1 MIDLRWSQSQL
12 RMVPAYEVPA
22 QGFARPLQPASNT
35 SSLHSGR
42 PSEPGLV
49 GHIGSPGPLFKSFQ
63 FGPLG
68 PDDAEHRMVASEADS
83 DSSFVLSDPISQAG
97 HSRRRKQPLHQVYT
111 GRVDKGSGRQT
122 ASATL
127 TSNPSILS
135 LAPRE
140 SLTGQLSTII
150 SFVRTLEHQVEQ
162 LPPHGETTTRN
173 FLRNQANNLSKELVA
188 IAKALETVVDDA
200 SSSVAS
206 AGSVGGELTE
216 TDLTTMLSQEGPP
229 MGLHPGTQY

>member
-1 MIDLRWSQSQL
+1 MSNDMTEIVVRRRNASSYPRSQAQPHAFQAEG
-12 RMVPAYEVPA
+12 MVPAMALLTFVHRIQWNDDDQNP
-22 QGFARPLQPASNT
+22 QMILPRQRLCLGAS
-35 SSLHSGR
+35 
-42 PSEPGLV
+42 
-49 GHIGSPGPLFKSFQ
+49 FKDKWLP

-68 PDDAEHRMVASEADS
+68 PHEAEHSIVASEAGS
-83 DSSFVLSDPISQAG
+83 DSSFVPSDPTSQAG
-97 HSRRRKQPLHQVYT
+97 HLRRRKKPLHQVYT
-111 GRVDKGSGRQT
+111 GRVYKGSGRGST

-162 LPPHGETTTRN
+162 LPPHGETMTRN

-188 IAKALETVVDDA
+188 IAKALEKLAT
-200 SSSVAS
+200 
-206 AGSVGGELTE
+206 
-216 TDLTTMLSQEGPP
+216 
-229 MGLHPGTQY
+229 